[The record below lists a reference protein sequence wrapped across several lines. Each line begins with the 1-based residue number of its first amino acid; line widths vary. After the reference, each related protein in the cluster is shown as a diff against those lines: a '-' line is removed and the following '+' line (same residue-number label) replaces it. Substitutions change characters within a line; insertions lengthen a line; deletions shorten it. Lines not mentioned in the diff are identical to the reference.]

1 VLRSPA
7 EIRVHEMLTV
17 RLAEGSAEVGV
28 ASVQGV
34 LE

>member
-1 VLRSPA
+1 VLRAPGA
-7 EIRVHEMLTV
+7 IRVHDKLTV